1 MNKPVAISL
10 AEELDTHI
18 SSSTSLAAAQ
28 ELRRLQFQSEKLI
41 ELLQA
46 HTDLI
51 KCFVSANNSP
61 ALNQALNAAVI
72 SVDTL
77 TKSRGFMGYYNPNNK
92 TKRFFEPRHDT

>member
-18 SSSTSLAAAQ
+18 SSSTALSAAK

-46 HTDLI
+46 HTELI
-51 KCFVSANNSP
+51 KCFVGVNNSP
-61 ALNQALNAAVI
+61 ALNQALVSAVVA
-72 SVDTL
+72 VDQL
-77 TKSRGFMGYYNPNNK
+77 TKPKGFMGYYDAKNK